1 VAAFQDAGFDDVRVD
16 ARFDC
21 FAETTKEKT
30 ARQYRVV
37 GVNLFAHK

>member
-1 VAAFQDAGFDDVRVD
+1 MAAFQDAGFDDVGVD
-16 ARFDC
+16 VRFDC